1 MPDIFDLIGR
11 WWKRMSAV
19 VLLSLLAVGIITFLK
34 PLKYLSVSTAVA
46 ASSFASDKSKI
57 FNENI
62 EGLYSTLGSADD
74 LDKIIGTASLDTV
87 YLAVAARFNLFDH
100 YKIKGPENKALTK
113 AAAELKENTKVMK
126 SEYGELKVKVWDTDK
141 NLAPQLANA
150 VMDKLNS
157 IHQSVQNE
165 NNIAVLNNLQSSRQK
180 IITEVDS
187 LTNSLQYDSANA
199 LIRSTIITI
208 ENKRTRTIRRNT
220 LLGQLEEYEKLI
232 SQYQLMA
239 DSKTPVLNIVEKARA
254 SVKPDKPKRIQIL
267 VATAVL
273 SFLFALLAALVM
285 ERRKTEGK

>member
-1 MPDIFDLIGR
+1 MPDIFDLMIR
-11 WWKRMSAV
+11 WRKRIFSVM
-19 VLLSLLAVGIITFLK
+19 LLSLLTVGVITFLK
-34 PLKYLSVSTAVA
+34 PKKYLSVTTAVA
-46 ASSFASDKSKI
+46 ASSFASDKAKI
-57 FNENI
+57 FNQNI

-87 YLAVAARFNLFDH
+87 YLALAAQFNLFDH
-100 YKIKGPENKALTK
+100 YKIKGTENKVLIK

-126 SEYGELKVKVWDTDK
+126 SEFGELKVKVWDTDK

-165 NNIAVLNNLQSSRQK
+165 NNIAVLNNLLSSRKK
-180 IITEVDS
+180 IIADIDS

-199 LIRSTIITI
+199 LLRSTLVST
-208 ENKRTRTIRRNT
+208 ENTRTRTIRRNT

-232 SQYQLMA
+232 IQYQLMA

-254 SVKPDKPKRIQIL
+254 SVKPDKPKKIQIL

-273 SFLFALLAALVM
+273 SFLFALLAALVT
-285 ERRKTEGK
+285 ERKNTQGS